1 MAATVLGRFH
11 PPQTLEVTDLGRF
24 HPFSWG
30 GRLTYFAAMLTCDDE
45 PVLSPQLVARLRRIR
60 LLCLDVDG
68 VLSDGH
74 LYFAGGEGDARFCQ
88 RFSVRDGVGVKLLQQ
103 SGRQVAILS
112 EGSILSG
119 RVRAESLGIRH
130 AYFGLR
136 DKVARFDELLAE
148 LQLAPEQAAFI
159 GDELSDLPL
168 LLRVGFA
175 ATVPDAVPAVR
186 RAVHYVTTKQGGS
199 GAVRE
204 VCDLIRR
211 CGDTKGEGA

>member
-1 MAATVLGRFH
+1 
-11 PPQTLEVTDLGRF
+11 
-24 HPFSWG
+24 
-30 GRLTYFAAMLTCDDE
+30 MLTCDDE
-45 PVLSPQLVARLRRIR
+45 PLLSPQLVARLRPIR

-159 GDELSDLPL
+159 GDAGAGVARCVAAEGRRDSEGPGPARHGARTTRSRCAGRSVAPMAQ
-168 LLRVGFA
+168 LRR
-175 ATVPDAVPAVR
+175 PACM
-186 RAVHYVTTKQGGS
+186 AQA
-199 GAVRE
+199 GAGQR
-204 VCDLIRR
+204 
-211 CGDTKGEGA
+211 